1 MRCLFDL
8 TVGGDQI
15 ISREGQYATVD
26 SLIGS
31 GYPRVECPSGSD
43 AADAGQIRQVREEA
57 AVGLFIWVISINRPG
72 RSFIP
77 TLQLDREIVRNL
89 LEPNV

>member
-8 TVGGDQI
+8 TVECDQI
-15 ISREGQYATVD
+15 ISREGYDATVD

-43 AADAGQIRQVREEA
+43 AADAG
-57 AVGLFIWVISINRPG
+57 
-72 RSFIP
+72 
-77 TLQLDREIVRNL
+77 
-89 LEPNV
+89 